1 MRRRKPRK
9 KKRWVHEFKQEA
21 TRPDSGVYELSNGRV
36 STHSSWKDCCT
47 AGRAPPSL
55 AEKRDWIENGHTV
68 QRGLQTKC
76 IEMLCAIENRGSRK
90 LKGEHERAPNG
101 AEKEKRGRSYTS
113 GRCLGD
119 GRAKET

>member
-1 MRRRKPRK
+1 MNSSKRRRGQIVASMSFPTAASPHTAVGKI
-9 KKRWVHEFKQEA
+9 A
-21 TRPDSGVYELSNGRV
+21 ARPAAR
-36 STHSSWKDCCT
+36 T
-47 AGRAPPSL
+47 PSR

-101 AEKEKRGRSYTS
+101 AEKKKRGRSY
-113 GRCLGD
+113 R
-119 GRAKET
+119 RATNKMHRNALC